1 MMQGQPQFLNAGV
14 LGNNSA
20 RRFLCPNQNRILQDG
35 KITIHDWKTDGL
47 DNLAR
52 SKAGRL
58 AVSDLQTSGFILQEN
73 VLTGPLVGDDTPDAN
88 PQFVRIIPMILEDT
102 SQRAER
108 QFRNRRTWQVLDDQI
123 RLAWHV
129 QVDADNLPGF
139 TVKGS
144 RSGASHAN

>member
-73 VLTGPLVGDDTPDAN
+73 VLTGPLVGDDTPDAK
-88 PQFVRIIPMILEDT
+88 
-102 SQRAER
+102 R

-144 RSGASHAN
+144 RSGASHANGGPD